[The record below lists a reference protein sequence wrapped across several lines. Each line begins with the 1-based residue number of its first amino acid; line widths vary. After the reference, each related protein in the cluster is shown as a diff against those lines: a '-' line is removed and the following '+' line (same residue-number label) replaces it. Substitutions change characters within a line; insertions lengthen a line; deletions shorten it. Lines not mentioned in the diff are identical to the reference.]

1 MAGNKMKTNLNR
13 MSFKN
18 MDAMIWRKNKSWY
31 TIDDENERFVL
42 TPNAPQIARDSF
54 EKYKRINNLN
64 WS

>member
-1 MAGNKMKTNLNR
+1 MLAKIKQPHR
-13 MSFKN
+13 MSCRNK
-18 MDAMIWRKNKSWY
+18 DAMIWCEKDEWFQ
-31 TIDDENERFVL
+31 IDDENERFVL